1 MGNLFIGLGG
11 AGCEV
16 VSELQNISDNS
27 TNSNKT
33 ANNDYY
39 LYVDTD
45 LESISTVRERDNT
58 YVIDLSEF
66 RLIDYLHSSQRNEI
80 ESWFDIDNALVP
92 QLALQ
97 HGSMVSRQLARMAW
111 YYNPITNKVISNLF
125 DEFSSDN
132 KWAISNN
139 NNRLDSL
146 KIFVVTSSVGGT
158 GSGIVFDLLYSMWRY
173 YTDQKGFNGNL
184 DVTGLIIMPDAYL
197 DCEKDANVIQKFNL
211 NAYAFLQELNA
222 LVKIGLQTNN
232 RDQFYRYC
240 PNERFMPTDQ
250 TWQPFQ
256 RVILVG
262 GLNDRFRFTLSHL
275 YSTLSE
281 FIHTFVTSHKLYGNS
296 IHLDESRSSFTV
308 QKFLE
313 TTLINSEPDR
323 NKDYVN
329 FFSSIN
335 CLISE
340 SKLNESNENKDFEYF
355 KNVDYPFLKLN
366 EPIQAVRLIFKG
378 MFQGNAD
385 LLAKIGY
392 DKSDINHL
400 LLESEEYKDKIIRI
414 SFYNKISLNDYFL
427 FRNLESFFIGHYTK
441 QKQESK
447 IVATPFLHKDFKG
460 DVYSVLNKHNLNN

>member
-45 LESISTVRERDNT
+45 LESISAVGERNNT
-58 YVIDLSEF
+58 YVIDLSSF
-66 RLIDYLHSSQRNEI
+66 RPVDYLHSSQRNEI
-80 ESWFDIDNALVP
+80 ESWFDIENALVP
-92 QLALQ
+92 QLALKN
-97 HGSMVSRQLARMAW
+97 GSTARQLARMAW
-111 YYNPITNKVISNLF
+111 YYNSKTSKVISDLL
-125 DEFSSDN
+125 DKFSSDN
-132 KWAISNN
+132 QLAITNN
-139 NNRLDSL
+139 FNRLDSL
-146 KIFVVTSSVGGT
+146 KIFVVTSTVGGT

-184 DVTGLIIMPDAYL
+184 DVTGLLIMPDAYL
-197 DCEKDANVIQKFNL
+197 DFEKDANVIQKFNL
-211 NAYAFLQELNA
+211 NAFAFLQELNA

-232 RDQFYRYC
+232 NDQFYRYC
-240 PNERFMPTDQ
+240 PNERFMPIEQ
-250 TWQPFQ
+250 TWQPFR

-262 GLNDRFRFTLSHL
+262 GSNARFSFTLSHL

-281 FIHTFVTSHKLYGNS
+281 FLHTFVTSHKLYGNS
-296 IHLDESRSSFTV
+296 IHLDESGSSLTV
-308 QKFLE
+308 QQFLE

-335 CLISE
+335 CFISE
-340 SKLNESNENKDFEYF
+340 SKLNESNKNKDFEYF

-366 EPIQAVRLIFKG
+366 LPTQAVRLIFKG
-378 MFQGNAD
+378 MVQGNAD

-392 DKSDINHL
+392 DESDINHL